1 MKCQVHLPPRNNS
14 NFCFNYHG
22 NIASYKGIYT
32 QKEKKIEE
40 MLHIRY
46 LRQLSDPTLK
56 NLCAKHQV
64 SRYLYYIYIVY
75 IYFPHLKFLLFFS
88 VLKQKNV
95 HLKTTH

>member
-1 MKCQVHLPPRNNS
+1 
-14 NFCFNYHG
+14 
-22 NIASYKGIYT
+22 
-32 QKEKKIEE
+32 

-75 IYFPHLKFLLFFS
+75 IYIPHLKFLLFFL
-88 VLKQKNV
+88 VF
-95 HLKTTH
+95 